1 MFRKMNIAGMTG
13 ATIVGSYLVYK
24 KYHQHQIPYAEK
36 KNIVLVGY
44 GYAGRTFYNNI
55 DKSKYN
61 VKVILGENP
70 TVLQPHFLDSLES
83 NSRKKVVHKIDDTNL
98 DFKTYDTVLS
108 IDQTAKTV
116 TTTLENQPDNIYQ
129 YDYLVMAI
137 GHETSTFGISGV
149 DSFCHFF
156 TTYKDLENIR
166 QISNSKK
173 LKIAVVG
180 ASLAGLEVAG
190 YLSDNH
196 HVDVIEYATSILPT
210 MKVST
215 QQAVHDLMQNTH
227 KINFMLGTRLLKVGK
242 NQETDKKIAHIEIG
256 GILKEEHEY
265 DIIIWT
271 AGVKPNENMNR
282 WLNTNK
288 VNEFMQLEGQPFI
301 YAIGDCNNTMP
312 KSGQSAKSQGKY
324 LADLFNSDFQCD
336 KGFIYKS
343 LGIVIKLPNC
353 VYVENE
359 YYSGFAPRFVHDIVH
374 YLNI

>member
-1 MFRKMNIAGMTG
+1 MFNKANIAGFAIPT
-13 ATIVGSYLVYK
+13 AVGSYLLYK
-24 KYHQHQIPYAEK
+24 KYYQHQIQSTEK

-44 GYAGRTFYNNI
+44 GYAGRTFYNSI

-61 VKVILGENP
+61 VNVILGENP

-83 NSRKKVVHKIDDTNL
+83 NSRTKVVHKINL
-98 DFKTYDTVLS
+98 DLKIYDTILS

-116 TTTLENQPDNIYQ
+116 TTALENKSDNIYQ

-137 GHETSTFGISGV
+137 GHETSTFGIQGV
-149 DSFCHFF
+149 DQNCLFYTS
-156 TTYKDLENIR
+156 YSDLEKIR
-166 QISNSKK
+166 QISNSHR
-173 LKIAVVG
+173 LKIAVIG

-196 HVDVIEYATSILPT
+196 QIDVIEYASSILPT
-210 MKVST
+210 MKIGT
-215 QQAVHDLMQNTH
+215 QQAVHDLMQNKH
-227 KINFMLGTRLLKVGK
+227 KINFMLGTRLISVGK
-242 NQETDKKIAHIEIG
+242 NQVTDKKVVHTEIKG
-256 GILKEEHEY
+256 SIKEEHEY
-265 DIIIWT
+265 DIVIWT

-288 VNEFMQLEGQPFI
+288 VNEFLQIIGNQSI

-324 LADLFNSDFQCD
+324 LADLFNSNFQSN

-343 LGIVIKLPNC
+343 MGIIIKLPNC
-353 VYVENE
+353 VYIENE
-359 YYSGFAPRFVHDIVH
+359 YYSGFAPRFIHDIVH
-374 YLNI
+374 YVNI